1 MLRVGLTGGIGSGK
15 SELSRRPA
23 DHGAVIIDADLA
35 ARKVVA
41 RARPG
46 RMPESFMPPNGARRS
61 RMMKQF
67 THMVPVRTSRAIRL
81 RYEMACLESAYL
93 DSARPSAS
101 RWLICAGAWMIGHA
115 KQRRSSPLTR
125 CTGPATDTAAIT
137 ARSLTPSC
145 GRPRPNS
152 RSSRAALRTLPSS

>member
-35 ARKVVA
+35 AREVVA

-46 RMPESFMPPNGARRS
+46 RTPESFMPPNGARRS

-67 THMVPVRTSRAIRL
+67 THTVPVRTSRAIRL

-101 RWLICAGAWMIGHA
+101 RWLICAGAVGHG
-115 KQRRSSPLTR
+115 RTH
-125 CTGPATDTAAIT
+125 AAAVPQCARFRA
-137 ARSLTPSC
+137 ARSRPPAVSPS
-145 GRPRPNS
+145 
-152 RSSRAALRTLPSS
+152 